1 MKFHIATGYAKLK
14 PSASLS
20 APGTGVRVQSVP
32 VMAVGNRLGCEGLMG
47 RISSGLAD
55 NAISMHRIELERTSD
70 RTQAA
75 HRLQDMLTE
84 MKDRVARKVSA
95 KARLACAEPGLEL
108 SYKAS

>member
-1 MKFHIATGYAKLK
+1 MKLHIATGYAKLK

-20 APGTGVRVQSVP
+20 AAGTGVRVQSVP
-32 VMAVGNRLGCEGLMG
+32 VMAIGSPHGCEGLMG

-55 NAISMHRIELERTSD
+55 NAITMHRIDLERTID

-75 HRLQDMLTE
+75 NRLQDMLAE
-84 MKDRVARKVSA
+84 MKDRVARKVSV

-108 SYKAS
+108 SYRAS

>member
-1 MKFHIATGYAKLK
+1 MKLNIATGYVPLK
-14 PSASLS
+14 PSAVLPAS
-20 APGTGVRVQSVP
+20 GTGVRVQSVP
-32 VMAVGNRLGCEGLMG
+32 VMAIGDPHGCDGLMG

-55 NAISMHRIELERTSD
+55 NALGRHRVELERTSD

-75 HRLQDMLTE
+75 HRLQGLLAE
-84 MKDRVARKVSA
+84 MKDRVARKVSV

>member
-1 MKFHIATGYAKLK
+1 MKLNIATGYVPLK
-14 PSASLS
+14 PTAVLPLS
-20 APGTGVRVQSVP
+20 GTGVRVQSVP
-32 VMAVGNRLGCEGLMG
+32 VVAIGDPHGCEGLMG

-55 NAISMHRIELERTSD
+55 SASSRHRIELERTND
-70 RTQAA
+70 RNQAA

-84 MKDRVARKVSA
+84 MKERVARKVSV